1 MKSATP
7 TVWQPGW
14 KTLLAIGLA
23 AWLIYLLISF
33 PAARAWAWWGSDVPG
48 LQVASVEGT
57 VWHGSL
63 RGVRYENFSARSISW
78 QLSPAALLRLRAVLA
93 LDVRLEDGFVTSRV
107 QAAPSG
113 AVELTDLQGQ
123 VALPVLAPMLEL
135 PPNMVEGQIN
145 FGFDQVLINGLP
157 RQAQGRATLGQAG
170 FRVGRR
176 LTELGNFAADIHT
189 SEEQVLMA
197 DIRDHGE
204 GPLAVEG
211 AAQFN
216 PADGR
221 YSSNLR
227 IQVRESGTELE
238 RMLEG
243 GLRKDRDG
251 NYLLN
256 YNGRLQFP

>member
-48 LQVASVEGT
+48 LQVAGVEGT

-63 RGVRYENFSARSISW
+63 RGVRYENFHARSISW
-78 QLSPAALLRLRAVLA
+78 QLAPLALLRLRAT
-93 LDVRLEDGFVTSRV
+93 LDLDLRLDDGFVTSRV
-107 QAAPSG
+107 QATPSG
-113 AVELTDLQGQ
+113 AIELSDLLGQ
-123 VALPVLAPMLEL
+123 LSLPTLAPVLEL
-135 PPNMVEGQIN
+135 PPNMLEGQIN
-145 FGFDQVLINGLP
+145 FGFDHVLINGLP
-157 RQAQGRATLGQAG
+157 HSVQGRATLGQAG
-170 FRVGRR
+170 FRIGRR

-189 SEEQVLMA
+189 TEAQVLIA
-197 DIRDHGE
+197 NIRDQGE
-204 GPLAVEG
+204 GPLQVEG
-211 AAQFN
+211 SAQFN
-216 PADGR
+216 PADGT
-221 YSSNLR
+221 YGSNLR
-227 IQVRESGTELE
+227 IQVRDAGSELE

-243 GLRKDRDG
+243 GLRKDNEG

-256 YNGRLQFP
+256 YNGRLQLP